1 MMSEQELSSE
11 ITLKALTSA
20 MPYIKEFKNKVI
32 VIKYGGSQLR
42 VGAELDSFADD
53 IMLLRSIG
61 INVIVVHGGGPQINE
76 ALKIYGKEPQ
86 FNAGLR
92 VTDKET
98 LNIARMVLVGRVGRD
113 IVNSINRHGG
123 YGVGITGEDGQLFVA
138 EKISEELGYVGEI
151 KKVNASIIERMYRE
165 DLIPIISTIGVDE
178 QGQSLNINADQAAAA
193 LAIALGA
200 EKLII
205 MSNIPG
211 LLKNVN
217 DPDSVISELE
227 VDDARRLIESGEIAH
242 GMIPKLASCVE
253 AVESGVRRAHIIDG
267 RQAHSVLMELFT
279 NEGVG
284 TMFYRD

>member
-1 MMSEQELSSE
+1 MSDQELSSE
-11 ITLKALTSA
+11 ITLKALTQA

-32 VIKYGGSQLR
+32 VIKFGGSQLR
-42 VGAELDSFADD
+42 IGNDLDSFADD

-61 INVIVVHGGGPQINE
+61 INVIVVHGGGPQIDE
-76 ALKIYGKEPQ
+76 ALKVYGKEPE
-86 FNAGLR
+86 FSDGLR

-138 EKISEELGYVGEI
+138 EQFNEKLGFVGRV
-151 KKVNASIIERMYRE
+151 KTVNASIIERMYRE

-178 QGQSLNINADQAAAA
+178 EGQSLNINADEAAAA

-211 LLKNVN
+211 LLKDVA
-217 DPDSVISELE
+217 DPESVISELE
-227 VDDARRLIESGEIAH
+227 LGDAKRMLSGDEIAQ
-242 GMIPKLASCVE
+242 GMIPKLGSCVN

-267 RQAHSVLMELFT
+267 RQPHSVLMELFT

-284 TMFYRD
+284 TMFYKD